1 METHWCRKLKG
12 GIGREIE
19 NMALN
24 AEKLQREKKEL
35 LRKLDSL
42 EREIKIQEHDLLE
55 SINQE
60 WSREEINTARFI

>member
-1 METHWCRKLKG
+1 
-12 GIGREIE
+12 
-19 NMALN
+19 MALN
-24 AEKLQREKKEL
+24 AENPGRKKEL